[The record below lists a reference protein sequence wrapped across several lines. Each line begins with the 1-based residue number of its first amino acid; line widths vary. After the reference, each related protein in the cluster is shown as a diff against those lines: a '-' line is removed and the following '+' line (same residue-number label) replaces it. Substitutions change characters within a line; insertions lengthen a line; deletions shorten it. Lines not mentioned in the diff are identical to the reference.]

1 MDTYTSL
8 KSEEFTLFEVEELG
22 IRKPSAA
29 KKQGSKG
36 YIRTKGFFCRSH
48 YARNRMHWV
57 KLFWARKCPV
67 VLSTNDARK

>member
-36 YIRTKGFFCRSH
+36 YIRTKGFF
-48 YARNRMHWV
+48 
-57 KLFWARKCPV
+57 L
-67 VLSTNDARK
+67 

>member
-36 YIRTKGFFCRSH
+36 YIRTKGFFFVGLIMLGIGCIG
-48 YARNRMHWV
+48 
-57 KLFWARKCPV
+57 
-67 VLSTNDARK
+67 